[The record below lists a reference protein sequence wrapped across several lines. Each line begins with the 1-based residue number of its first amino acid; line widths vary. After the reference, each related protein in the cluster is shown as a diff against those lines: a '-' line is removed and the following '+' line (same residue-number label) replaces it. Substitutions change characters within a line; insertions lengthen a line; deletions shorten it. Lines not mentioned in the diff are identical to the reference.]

1 MAWVPAKSGV
11 MGPDARFE
19 KPWYGSEDDSEN
31 ESDAI
36 EAKAVSL
43 ICAGAASRDAATS
56 LLPRRRVE
64 MNSISRSY
72 TWRECNSLSSIKT
85 VKCSA
90 Q

>member
-1 MAWVPAKSGV
+1 MAWVPAESGV
-11 MGPDARFE
+11 IGPDARFE

-31 ESDAI
+31 DAI
-36 EAKAVSL
+36 DAKAVSL
-43 ICAGAASRDAATS
+43 IRAGAASRDAATS

-64 MNSISRSY
+64 MNSMSRSY